1 MGMRFFTRSAKLV
14 GASLLALGISS
25 CAVLQP
31 NVIEPEAEVP
41 AAPAAEVPGYAG
53 VPHPVGLQIGDVLA
67 LFSEPGAPKR
77 DSPEMRTCAADYDAL
92 EKRTKSKDELKQGIL
107 ELVRKEPIRYHW
119 CFYSKILELENELR
133 HAQMLDDRQR
143 DVVTAYRFLA
153 PLSRAFYREFHDSRY
168 LRWAVSY
175 YRRASELAFYRRV
188 ETSPSLT
195 KELVGSG
202 ADDDAT
208 RGISEKATS
217 VLEKY
222 GIVVPER
229 LQPGQR
235 ADEIPQGEA
244 LPSDAY
250 VDTGSG
256 VIDAVTQQKDDAAT
270 AEGVAATPDGA
281 SSAPGA
287 ERAPAATSATASP
300 GDPGPEVPASDG
312 VFPASDGADLPPN

>member
-1 MGMRFFTRSAKLV
+1 MRLFARRSLKLA
-14 GASLLALGISS
+14 GASLLAIGVSS
-25 CAVLQP
+25 CAVLRP
-31 NVIEPEAEVP
+31 NVIEPTADVP

-77 DSPEMRTCAADYDAL
+77 ESPEMKTCAADYDAL
-92 EKRTKSKDELKQGIL
+92 EKRTKAKDELKQGIL

-119 CFYSKILELENELR
+119 CFYSKILALEDELR

-143 DVVTAYRFLA
+143 DVVEAFRFLA

-168 LRWAVSY
+168 LRWAIAY

-188 ETSPSLT
+188 EASPSLT

-202 ADDDAT
+202 ADDDAN

-235 ADEIPQGEA
+235 PDEIPQGEA

-250 VDTGSG
+250 VNTGSG
-256 VIDAVTQQKDDAAT
+256 VVDAATPKKDDAAT
-270 AEGVAATPDGA
+270 ANASAPD
-281 SSAPGA
+281 SSAD
-287 ERAPAATSATASP
+287 RAPATTSATASP
-300 GDPGPEVPASDG
+300 GDPGPEAPALSTDG

>member
-1 MGMRFFTRSAKLV
+1 
-14 GASLLALGISS
+14 
-25 CAVLQP
+25 
-31 NVIEPEAEVP
+31 
-41 AAPAAEVPGYAG
+41 
-53 VPHPVGLQIGDVLA
+53 VGLQIGDVLA
-67 LFSEPGAPKR
+67 LFAEPGAPKR
-77 DSPEMRTCAADYDAL
+77 ESEEMKTCAADYVAL

-168 LRWAVSY
+168 LRWAVAY

-202 ADDDAT
+202 ADDDAS

-250 VDTGSG
+250 VNTGSG
-256 VIDAVTQQKDDAAT
+256 VVDAATQRKDDAA
-270 AEGVAATPDGA
+270 A
-281 SSAPGA
+281 A
-287 ERAPAATSATASP
+287 ERAPAATSTAASP
-300 GDPGPEVPASDG
+300 GDPGPEVPALSAVAPASG
-312 VFPASDGADLPPN
+312 APAVGIFPASDGADLPPN